1 MEKSKD
7 SEAILASNADL
18 RPHGVA
24 LGAYPIS
31 YENSVAEK
39 LVKNAKK
46 ELLNSKPSNKSN
58 LTDKSTS
65 EVDGT
70 DKASGL
76 SPWQKQLAG
85 LMKKRAQNLKKAGK
99 PESQKNLD
107 HYAAMAK
114 ENPKFA
120 ETYSQTLQ
128 ECANFSL
135 C

>member
-58 LTDKSTS
+58 LTDKSTF
-65 EVDGT
+65 EVDGK
-70 DKASGL
+70 DKA
-76 SPWQKQLAG
+76 AG
-85 LMKKRAQNLKKAGK
+85 LVPGRNNWQAL
-99 PESQKNLD
+99 
-107 HYAAMAK
+107 
-114 ENPKFA
+114 
-120 ETYSQTLQ
+120 
-128 ECANFSL
+128 
-135 C
+135 